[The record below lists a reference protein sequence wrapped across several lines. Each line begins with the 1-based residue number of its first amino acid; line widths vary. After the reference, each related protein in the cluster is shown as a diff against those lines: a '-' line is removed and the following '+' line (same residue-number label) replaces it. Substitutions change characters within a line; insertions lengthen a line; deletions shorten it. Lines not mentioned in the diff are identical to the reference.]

1 MTDQEMTPDKET
13 LRCPFCGNN
22 LEFDNGGDFISLI
35 CVTCNMELPLR
46 MYENAY
52 CWKELDSLRAENE
65 KLKEENEGN
74 QVWIGRLEKDLEE
87 QCLLL
92 GKSGSREA
100 QLLTRIGE
108 LEEALKEVRNLSSL
122 NKECTCEYD
131 SSNCPHYYENK
142 IETVVREA
150 LSKTPFD
157 SQEKGNDRTNQRRK

>member
-1 MTDQEMTPDKET
+1 MEKVPQYNEREPSAQAMTDQEMTPDKET

-100 QLLTRIGE
+100 QPKRPSDRIWEMARSKDRNVSPTEFESAIIAYLDEQWGKIGHVKT
-108 LEEALKEVRNLSSL
+108 KEVTQ
-122 NKECTCEYD
+122 K
-131 SSNCPHYYENK
+131 
-142 IETVVREA
+142 
-150 LSKTPFD
+150 
-157 SQEKGNDRTNQRRK
+157 